1 MESNPFTPGFGTQPP
16 VIVGRGDVLAK
27 IQPVFERFDP
37 RNAYRAVLLRAH
49 RGAGKT
55 VLLDEIQELAARAG
69 WWVLQEDAGSGPPLA
84 ARLIDRALAR
94 LAEHRPPPKRRV
106 TEIGAGGARI
116 GVEAIPPASRITSV
130 RDVLERLVA
139 AEQNGVLLSIDEIH
153 GASDAALDEL
163 GNAVQHLHRQ
173 RLPLAVVLAGLPMP
187 DRRKEPT
194 FLARCQQPQVGPVE
208 DAEIERGLVETA
220 AIAGTT
226 FEPRALLHAVSFA
239 AGQPYVMQ
247 LVGYHAWELAADKR
261 LVTLPDVTAAMTP
274 AQAEF
279 DRAVTSQIVAKV
291 SPDQRR
297 FLEAM
302 ADLGM
307 PARIGD
313 VRERFGW
320 SSQQAG
326 TYRQRLID
334 AGAIRPAGHGL
345 VEFAIPGLGAYVSS
359 GD

>member
-1 MESNPFTPGFGTQPP
+1 MKANPFTPGFGSQPP
-16 VIVGRGDVLAK
+16 VLVGRDDV
-27 IQPVFERFDP
+27 IERMRTVFEGFDA
-37 RNAYRAVLLRAH
+37 RNVHWAALLRAH

-55 VLLDEIQELAARAG
+55 VLLDEIQDLAAAAG
-69 WWVLQEDAGSGPPLA
+69 WWVLQEDAGAGPPLA
-84 ARLIDRALAR
+84 ARVVDRALAR
-94 LAEHRPPPKRRV
+94 LAELRPPPKRRV
-106 TEIGAGGARI
+106 TEVGAGGAHI
-116 GVEAIPPASRITSV
+116 SVEAVTPQTRITSV

-139 AEQNGVLLSIDEIH
+139 AERNGVLLSIDEIH
-153 GASDAALDEL
+153 NASDATLDEL

-173 RLPLAVVLAGLPMP
+173 RLPFAVVLAGLPTS
-187 DRRKEPT
+187 DRRAEPT
-194 FLARCQQPQVGPVE
+194 FLARCQQPRIGPVD

-220 AIAGTT
+220 AVSGTV
-226 FEPRALLHAVSFA
+226 FEPRALLRAVSFA
-239 AGQPYVMQ
+239 AGQPYMMQ
-247 LVGYHAWELAADKR
+247 LVGYHAWEHADDKA
-261 LVTLPDVTAAMTP
+261 LITVSDVTAATSP

-313 VRERFGW
+313 IRERYGW

-326 TYRQRLID
+326 TYRQRLMD

-345 VEFAIPGLGAYVSS
+345 VEFAIPGLGAYVTSNE
-359 GD
+359 